1 MFQQGHQ
8 LQAVECKS
16 GVSYSVD
23 GLGPARRWCQAVGP
37 EAAPPVL
44 VYGGASSHARS
55 DHQVLSWQDLG
66 LAAS

>member
-1 MFQQGHQ
+1 MFQQGQQ

-16 GVSYSVD
+16 GLSYSVD

-55 DHQVLSWQDLG
+55 DHPVLSWQDLG
-66 LAAS
+66 LAAA